1 LDNAKILVSKGA
13 ALELIP
19 TSAGSVFYKP
29 GAEEIKKEVFSS
41 EDVYSKFKR
50 VLTEE
55 SFLKN
60 MSKLRTLSN
69 LTGGVETA
77 CIAVEQVYLTGGDKN
92 KTMK

>member
-1 LDNAKILVSKGA
+1 
-13 ALELIP
+13 
-19 TSAGSVFYKP
+19 
-29 GAEEIKKEVFSS
+29 
-41 EDVYSKFKR
+41 
-50 VLTEE
+50 
-55 SFLKN
+55 